1 MMKRK
6 NKFPLKPLLLIA
18 LVVLVGVMVFN
29 SGVLEDIGLLK
40 GNIPDD
46 IGIVE
51 NDPRVIP
58 KEEGDLNKEGVQK
71 TLDMVV
77 SWITG
82 KVPQGEAKII
92 STDVSKSF
100 LLSGFKY
107 EIRDAVTDVL
117 IQTLETGVD
126 GTAKSVPLNYR
137 KAYKV
142 VQIQTP
148 APYVVQETE
157 IVFEMKAPTIELHFD
172 QTVPTHILGY
182 ELNQDGTVTVNEAK
196 VEVELILQKP
206 ELPNGCEITAVTSVL
221 NFYGYDIDK
230 VTLSDTFLPKLP
242 FYRSGGKLFGADPDK
257 AFSGDPK
264 DAGGWFVYA
273 PPTVKAA
280 QDYIDSVSGKH
291 TVLDITGSSEAEVM
305 DYVMQGKP
313 VAIWVTR
320 DLSLANYGYGWYL
333 DGTETYFDAATNLH
347 CMVIHGFVGDQLYVM
362 DPLEGV
368 KIYDKAQFFASFVS
382 LGSRAIIVEEPT
394 DEQ

>member
-92 STDVSKSF
+92 STDVSKRF

-157 IVFEMKAPTIELHFD
+157 IVFEMKAPTIEL
-172 QTVPTHILGY
+172 QIG
-182 ELNQDGTVTVNEAK
+182 
-196 VEVELILQKP
+196 
-206 ELPNGCEITAVTSVL
+206 
-221 NFYGYDIDK
+221 
-230 VTLSDTFLPKLP
+230 
-242 FYRSGGKLFGADPDK
+242 
-257 AFSGDPK
+257 
-264 DAGGWFVYA
+264 
-273 PPTVKAA
+273 
-280 QDYIDSVSGKH
+280 
-291 TVLDITGSSEAEVM
+291 
-305 DYVMQGKP
+305 
-313 VAIWVTR
+313 
-320 DLSLANYGYGWYL
+320 
-333 DGTETYFDAATNLH
+333 
-347 CMVIHGFVGDQLYVM
+347 
-362 DPLEGV
+362 
-368 KIYDKAQFFASFVS
+368 
-382 LGSRAIIVEEPT
+382 RAHV
-394 DEQ
+394 